1 MENYNGYTKLY
12 QFIYMKYQLQAAP
25 MCKLHLQILGQYMG
39 KIIVHIDK
47 PIQYFADV
55 VRSVTVTSRIVTCR
69 NLCITL
75 QIKYSPGKMIYC
87 LALRPPMPETHST
100 SDYSSH
106 LLLPTLPVKSVM
118 SVKQFS
124 LF

>member
-1 MENYNGYTKLY
+1 MENYNGYAKLY

-75 QIKYSPGKMIYC
+75 QIKYSPGKC
-87 LALRPPMPETHST
+87 VVHDNLG
-100 SDYSSH
+100 
-106 LLLPTLPVKSVM
+106 
-118 SVKQFS
+118 
-124 LF
+124 